1 MKLVIQ
7 KENDEMNAQM
17 TSSKF
22 FEQHFSEFISYLREN
37 GLHELPRGIDGKI
50 WWSMFCA
57 EKFANEAGDSKGK

>member
-1 MKLVIQ
+1 
-7 KENDEMNAQM
+7 M
-17 TSSKF
+17 TSRKF

-37 GLHELPRGIDGKI
+37 GLYELPRGIDGKI